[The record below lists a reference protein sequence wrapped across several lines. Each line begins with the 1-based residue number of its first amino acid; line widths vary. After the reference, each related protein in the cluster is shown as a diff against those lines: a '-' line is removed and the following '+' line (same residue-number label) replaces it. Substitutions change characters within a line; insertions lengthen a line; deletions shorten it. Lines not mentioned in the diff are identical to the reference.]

1 MLTAAGIVTMKGCAA
16 QEEKHDASVIMQ
28 RFKKHTSSGR
38 KQECTFV
45 FLNVRAQRPEA
56 TYAFNC

>member
-1 MLTAAGIVTMKGCAA
+1 MLRAAGKGTMKGCAA

-28 RFKKHTSSGR
+28 RFKKHILSGR

-45 FLNVRAQRPEA
+45 FLNVGAQRPEA
-56 TYAFNC
+56 SYGLNC